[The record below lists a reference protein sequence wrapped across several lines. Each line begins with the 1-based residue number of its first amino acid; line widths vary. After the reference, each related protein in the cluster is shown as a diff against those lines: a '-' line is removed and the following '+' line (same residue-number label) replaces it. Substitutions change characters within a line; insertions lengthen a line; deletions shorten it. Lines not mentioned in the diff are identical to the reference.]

1 MPQASASSGD
11 VGECNGRV
19 DMTSDRDCVRD
30 ERSTVSS
37 QRQTTQRD
45 SKLN

>member
-19 DMTSDRDCVRD
+19 DMTSDRDCVRA
-30 ERSTVSS
+30 ERITVSS
-37 QRQTTQRD
+37 DLKTSQ
-45 SKLN
+45 